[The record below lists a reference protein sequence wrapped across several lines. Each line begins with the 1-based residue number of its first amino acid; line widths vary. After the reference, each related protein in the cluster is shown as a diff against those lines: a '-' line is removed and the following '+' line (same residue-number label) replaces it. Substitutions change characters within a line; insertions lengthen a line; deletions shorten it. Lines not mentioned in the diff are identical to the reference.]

1 MSGLEMGVL
10 NDAFGF
16 VMIAHLVASGTIP
29 FLLDVT
35 PSYCGGEGLGV
46 VIPAVKKSRFAC

>member
-10 NDAFGF
+10 DDAFGF

-29 FLLDVT
+29 FLL
-35 PSYCGGEGLGV
+35 GV
-46 VIPAVKKSRFAC
+46 NPRIAAVKAWALSFPC